1 MNARG
6 NGMTFNWLLHVLAVV
21 AIGVFTA
28 VLWVV
33 ARQELSS

>member
-1 MNARG
+1 
-6 NGMTFNWLLHVLAVV
+6 MTFNWLLHVLAVV